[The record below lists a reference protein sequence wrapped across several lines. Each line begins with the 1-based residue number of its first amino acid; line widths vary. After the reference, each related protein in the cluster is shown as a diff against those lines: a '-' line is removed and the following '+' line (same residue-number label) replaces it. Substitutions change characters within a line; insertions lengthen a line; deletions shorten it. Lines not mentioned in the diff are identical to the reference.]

1 MNIESYPGTT
11 ALWLGGI
18 AFALLAASYL
28 VAATAQMRLLA
39 AAAFLAGAIGVSAAG
54 GSLHWPLLAILLG
67 LASINAIQYLRHR
80 RIATGNALS
89 VQEQALRAWLFPTL
103 GDADFQ
109 QLLKV
114 SQRSFPT
121 AGTFLVTQGE
131 HLDHLYIIIQGTAH
145 VVANGMVVASLH
157 DGNLVGEVSFFR
169 DDVATASVVAQT
181 ELSVLAIERGQL
193 RKLMR
198 ESEALQRA
206 LHESIGRDL
215 GFKLTSFDASSL

>member
-1 MNIESYPGTT
+1 M
-11 ALWLGGI
+11 A
-18 AFALLAASYL
+18 
-28 VAATAQMRLLA
+28 VAAL
-39 AAAFLAGAIGVSAAG
+39 V
-54 GSLHWPLLAILLG
+54 G
-67 LASINAIQYLRHR
+67 LACINAVQYLRIR
-80 RIATGNALS
+80 RASAGVSLS
-89 VQEQALRAWLFPTL
+89 AQEQALRAWLFPTL
-103 GDADFQ
+103 GDVDFQ

-114 SQRSFPT
+114 SQRSFPM

-131 HLDHLYIIIQGTAH
+131 HLEQLYIIIKGTAH

-181 ELSVLAIERGQL
+181 ELSVLSIERGQL

>member
-1 MNIESYPGTT
+1 MNIIVTLGSAG
-11 ALWLGGI
+11 LWLNGL
-18 AFALLAASYL
+18 ALALL
-28 VAATAQMRLLA
+28 VAAFLVVQPMAMRLFA
-39 AAAFLAGAIGVSAAG
+39 AAAFLVGAAAAA
-54 GSLHWPLLAILLG
+54 LTLAEPQWFVVAALLG
-67 LASINAIQYLRHR
+67 LSCINVLQFLRLRSASS
-80 RIATGNALS
+80 GVVLS
-89 VQEQALRAWLFPTL
+89 AQEQALRSWLFPTL
-103 GDADFQ
+103 GDRDFQ
-109 QLLKV
+109 QLLQV
-114 SQRSFPT
+114 SQRSFPM

-131 HLDHLYIIIQGTAH
+131 HLEQLYVIIKGTAH

-181 ELSVLAIERGQL
+181 ELSVLSIERGQL

-215 GFKLTSFDASSL
+215 GFKLTAFDASSL

>member
-1 MNIESYPGTT
+1 MNIVITLNSA
-11 ALWLGGI
+11 ALWIGG
-18 AFALLAASYL
+18 AALALLAASYL

-39 AAAFLAGAIGVSAAG
+39 AAAFLLGAVGVAFAGDT
-54 GSLHWPLLAILLG
+54 LQLPLVAVLLG
-67 LASINAIQYLRHR
+67 LAAINAAQYVRHR
-80 RIATGNALS
+80 HIGNRSALS
-89 VQEQALRAWLFPTL
+89 IQEQALRAWLFPTL
-103 GDADFQ
+103 GDADFE

-114 SQRSFPT
+114 SQRSFPM

-131 HLDHLYIIIQGTAH
+131 HLEQLYIIIKGTAH

-157 DGNLVGEVSFFR
+157 DGNLVGEISFFR
-169 DDVATASVVAQT
+169 DDVATASVVAKT

>member
-1 MNIESYPGTT
+1 
-11 ALWLGGI
+11 
-18 AFALLAASYL
+18 
-28 VAATAQMRLLA
+28 MRLLA
-39 AAAFLAGAIGVSAAG
+39 MAAFLLGAVGVFFAEDG
-54 GSLHWPLLAILLG
+54 LRWPLVAILLV
-67 LASINAIQYLRHR
+67 LASINAVQYLRR
-80 RIATGNALS
+80 LRVVSAGALTI
-89 VQEQALRAWLFPTL
+89 QEQALRAWLFPTL

-131 HLDHLYIIIQGTAH
+131 HLEQLYIIIQGTAH

>member
-1 MNIESYPGTT
+1 MNIAITLGTT
-11 ALWLGGI
+11 SLALGGI

-28 VAATAQMRLLA
+28 VVTAAQMRLVA
-39 AAAFLAGAIGVSAAG
+39 MAAFLLGALGVIFAGDD
-54 GSLHWPLLAILLG
+54 LHWPLVPILMG